1 MNKVAILPTTKTSSD
16 HSDVL
21 LTRLIRELATEIL
34 SFNFY
39 KKDLSIIDFTEEE
52 NEAFKEV
59 VISDVCWEQY
69 YIPETRT
76 IELVYDKFLVWVNL
90 DKEIK
95 HSVTVKSLDADLRFD
110 EYCILE
116 SDLLNSL
123 VPISIFTALSTFYP
137 VGEELV
143 TLTELKESIRELMFS
158 NKPDTYPNGLLENI
172 LNWVD
177 RLVDFSLESFINL
190 IYSNVSFEDGSIA
203 LPSFLLPHIHP
214 TMDANLVRM
223 VTEADDGVDYRK
235 SCNRGDC
242 SVYPLLLIKHDGK
255 EARLDDLKLNIFG
268 NIQSKQNGEAVY
280 INYALILD
288 LLN

>member
-21 LTRLIRELATEIL
+21 LTRLTRELAAEIL

-95 HSVTVKSLDADLRFD
+95 HSVTVKS
-110 EYCILE
+110 
-116 SDLLNSL
+116 
-123 VPISIFTALSTFYP
+123 
-137 VGEELV
+137 
-143 TLTELKESIRELMFS
+143 
-158 NKPDTYPNGLLENI
+158 
-172 LNWVD
+172 
-177 RLVDFSLESFINL
+177 
-190 IYSNVSFEDGSIA
+190 
-203 LPSFLLPHIHP
+203 
-214 TMDANLVRM
+214 
-223 VTEADDGVDYRK
+223 
-235 SCNRGDC
+235 
-242 SVYPLLLIKHDGK
+242 
-255 EARLDDLKLNIFG
+255 
-268 NIQSKQNGEAVY
+268 
-280 INYALILD
+280 
-288 LLN
+288 